1 MRFANILNGGEEAAG
16 DGEGEGEGEGEGQ
29 GIQQCVMMMTGQVAG
44 LSNIK
49 MQRRESWTD

>member
-16 DGEGEGEGEGEGQ
+16 DGEGEGEGEGQ